1 MIPNLTKSQHDKSH
15 KNVVENDLG
24 REVRNLWKW
33 KQVLNILAVIV
44 HPVYY
49 MTFPIGVYIIY
60 CQHSLLTVQHLYQ
73 WREDLNM
80 LSTVDV
86 IPGTLHNY
94 LDKS

>member
-1 MIPNLTKSQHDKSH
+1 MVPNTNHSINH
-15 KNVVENDLG
+15 KNVVEKEAG
-24 REVRNLWKW
+24 SEVRNLWKC
-33 KQVLNILAVIV
+33 KQVLNILALIV
-44 HPVYY
+44 Q
-49 MTFPIGVYIIY
+49 TFPIGVYIIY

-80 LSTVDV
+80 LSTVCL